1 MRAARAR
8 TGAIGARATRRAS
21 STRARRDAARVGASA
36 ASKSSSP
43 SSERDDIGADGAG
56 VAVVGVGARGCA
68 LVDALVDARALS
80 RAETWAMHADEDALE
95 RSRAANRW
103 RLPPANVEATTTAIE
118 GNAASAARAVMAMG
132 APGERAEAIDA
143 LERSMAMASVR
154 AEVGARDESGR
165 GKRNAVMAGN
175 WKLNPKTLDE
185 ARTLAALVGAA
196 ARDGGIG
203 TNKSK
208 TEVFVCPPAPF
219 AAEVAR
225 TVRTKRTRDA
235 TKERDSIRIER
246 G

>member
-8 TGAIGARATRRAS
+8 TGAIGARATTRAS
-21 STRARRDAARVGASA
+21 STRARRDAARVGARA

-68 LVDALVDARALS
+68 LVDALVDARALP

-132 APGERAEAIDA
+132 APRVMVVVCAGGEAVESATAFTRWATREKRFFGFQETVFWIQGSESRA
-143 LERSMAMASVR
+143 
-154 AEVGARDESGR
+154 
-165 GKRNAVMAGN
+165 
-175 WKLNPKTLDE
+175 
-185 ARTLAALVGAA
+185 
-196 ARDGGIG
+196 GG
-203 TNKSK
+203 
-208 TEVFVCPPAPF
+208 
-219 AAEVAR
+219 
-225 TVRTKRTRDA
+225 
-235 TKERDSIRIER
+235 
-246 G
+246 